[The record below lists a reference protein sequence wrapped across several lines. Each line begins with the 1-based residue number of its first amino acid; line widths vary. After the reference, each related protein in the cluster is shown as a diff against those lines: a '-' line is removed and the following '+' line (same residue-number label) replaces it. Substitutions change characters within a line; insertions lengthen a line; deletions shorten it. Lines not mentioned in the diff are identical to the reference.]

1 MYSKSQK
8 FDFDI
13 AKMSY
18 QVNHFI
24 SNVKSEYNKNNIRND
39 NIPNGVNWES
49 CVNFSKSCF
58 CINNGHKYYMIMVS
72 KKRFKQNSN
81 ENILYIYEHNLD
93 EANQNKQI
101 NKEDYI
107 LQNNSFV
114 GPYFIETDNEYIN
127 TREDYLII
135 EGYIYGTKN
144 NYTFLAT
151 DILFDT
157 RWITKSCD
165 SCEYM
170 QRYECLQDI
179 IMKYDT
185 TTKINGF
192 INIGIHP
199 VFETVNEKMISNVFK
214 NSFCFKTELKYI
226 EYFLDAIHKKIVPL
240 NKNAKIS
247 LTHSKEISKKR
258 VEKTSI
264 VEVYN
269 VFNLNGTFE
278 GILYIKTKSD
288 SKKIRDMFKNEN
300 SIVIECTFNQRFRKF
315 EINIV

>member
-8 FDFDI
+8 FNFDI
-13 AKMSY
+13 AKMSD
-18 QVNHFI
+18 QVNQFI
-24 SNVKSEYNKNNIRND
+24 SNVKSEYNKTNIRNN

-58 CINNGHKYYMIMVS
+58 CINNGHKYYMIIVS
-72 KKRFKQNSN
+72 KKRFIQNSN
-81 ENILYIYEHNLD
+81 ENILYIYE
-93 EANQNKQI
+93 ANQSKQI
-101 NKEDYI
+101 NKEEDYI
-107 LQNNSFV
+107 LKNNSFV

-157 RWITKSCD
+157 RWIVKSRD
-165 SCEYM
+165 TCEYT

-179 IMKYDT
+179 IIKYDT

-214 NSFCFKTELKYI
+214 NSFCFKTELKSI
-226 EYFLDAIHKKIVPL
+226 EYFLDAIHKKVVPL
-240 NKNAKIS
+240 NKNTDSS
-247 LTHSKEISKKR
+247 LMHCKEISKKR
-258 VEKTSI
+258 VEKTSV

-278 GILYIKTKSD
+278 GILYIKTKFD
-288 SKKIRDMFKNEN
+288 SKKIRDMFKREN
-300 SIVIECTFNQRFRKF
+300 SIVIECVFNQRFRKF
-315 EINIV
+315 EITSV